1 MTWIAKTY
9 IANLTPSH
17 VLCTSDRDFGDR
29 LDFGGI
35 LMKIRVFW
43 VLGLTTVLTA
53 SVASAQSAAP
63 DIIRGTITTLSANN
77 LDITARDGT
86 NVVVKLSPNVTVT
99 TIVTTQLSAV
109 KPGSYVGTAAVKEPN
124 GQYRAM
130 ELQVFPESM
139 RGIGLGTRPWNLT
152 KKSSMTNGTVGAM
165 TQTNGTV
172 GNVGGVG
179 DITLTVNDGTGTK
192 IVLVPSTV
200 PVVTFEPGTV
210 AELKPGAHVILFA
223 QKDSD
228 GGLMTSRV
236 QVGKDGL
243 IPPM

>member
-1 MTWIAKTY
+1 
-9 IANLTPSH
+9 
-17 VLCTSDRDFGDR
+17 
-29 LDFGGI
+29 
-35 LMKIRVFW
+35 MKIRVYW
-43 VLGLTTVLTA
+43 LLGLTTVLTA
-53 SVASAQSAAP
+53 SIASAQSAAP
-63 DIIRGTITTLSANN
+63 DIIRGTITSLNANS

-86 NVVVKLSPNVTVT
+86 DVVVKLSPNVTVT
-99 TIVTTQLSAV
+99 TIVATQLSAV

-139 RGIGLGTRPWNLT
+139 RGVGLGTRPWNLT
-152 KKSSMTNGTVGAM
+152 QKSSMTNGTVGAM

-172 GNVGGVG
+172 GNVGGNG
-179 DITLTVNDGTGTK
+179 DTTLTVNDGTGTK

-200 PVVTFEPGTV
+200 PVVTYEPGTA

-223 QKDSD
+223 QKDSA

-243 IPPM
+243 TPPM